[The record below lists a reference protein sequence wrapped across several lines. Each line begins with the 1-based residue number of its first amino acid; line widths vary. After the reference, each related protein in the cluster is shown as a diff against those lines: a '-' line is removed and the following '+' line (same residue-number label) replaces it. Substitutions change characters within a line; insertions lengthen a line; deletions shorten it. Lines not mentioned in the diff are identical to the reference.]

1 MGFGKTSKGLG
12 TPIQISDNSATAADD
27 TRVILD
33 RVSEQ
38 AAPAIPE
45 PIVATDA
52 EGKERP
58 LSGGSFVRVDGKL
71 QRREA

>member
-1 MGFGKTSKGLG
+1 MGFGKTSKGSD
-12 TPIQISDNSATAADD
+12 TPIQTPDNSAPTAD
-27 TRVILD
+27 TSANLAP
-33 RVSEQ
+33 VSDE
-38 AAPAIPE
+38 AAPATPA

-58 LSGGSFVRVDGKL
+58 LSGGSFIRVDGKL

>member
-1 MGFGKTSKGLG
+1 MGFGKTSKGSD
-12 TPIQISDNSATAADD
+12 TPVQTPDNPAPAADTVADTAA
-27 TRVILD
+27 
-33 RVSEQ
+33 VSAQ